1 MKLPLAQLLIR
12 LRGNELLNIL
22 IDDRPN
28 CKHIQRCVTGAFS
41 LRDPVLDDY
50 MRADVEVVSINNDG
64 ILEIEATV

>member
-1 MKLPLAQLLIR
+1 MKLPLAQFLIR
-12 LRGNELLNIL
+12 LRADELLNVI

-28 CKHIQRCVTGAFS
+28 CKDIRRCVTGTSS

-50 MRADVEVVSINNDG
+50 MRADVEVIGVNKDG

>member
-1 MKLPLAQLLIR
+1 MKIPLMQMLIR
-12 LRGNELLNIL
+12 VRGNELMNII

-28 CKHIQRCVTGAFS
+28 CKHIQRCVTVASS

-50 MRADVEVVSINNDG
+50 MRADVEVIGVNNDG

>member
-1 MKLPLAQLLIR
+1 MKLPLAQMLIR
-12 LRGNELLNIL
+12 LKCDELLNII

-28 CKHIQRCVTGAFS
+28 CKTISRCVTGASS